1 MVVKLRGL
9 WVKSVYGIVGCFS
22 LSIGNAEAMML
33 HGNTDSCTPKGIQ
46 KGTQKP
52 KMVFQRGVMAK
63 KR

>member
-33 HGNTDSCTPKGIQ
+33 HGNTDSCTPKG
-46 KGTQKP
+46 TQKP